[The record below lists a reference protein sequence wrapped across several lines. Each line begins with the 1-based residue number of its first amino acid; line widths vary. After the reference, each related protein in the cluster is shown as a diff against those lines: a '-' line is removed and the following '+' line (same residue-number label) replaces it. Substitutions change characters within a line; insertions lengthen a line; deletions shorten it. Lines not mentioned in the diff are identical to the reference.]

1 MKRVVIRVFIL
12 WSLVILALL
21 LLANQSSQQITNLAM
36 AQQLSWLERQQID
49 LLQKL
54 RNVNWAEANERRH
67 VIAELSSLP
76 SVSAVRVITHGNTLD
91 AFEPSKP
98 IKNKHTIRMPVIWE
112 SGLVE
117 VDINLDKFVPAVSQ
131 GIGLFEIL
139 TVTLLMG
146 GLAVHWWMVQPVLRL
161 EDKSKAILSG
171 NLDEEQFSDVDTHP
185 LTSHLSVNLV
195 LNEYQKSKRQQ
206 TDLSNRLRQ
215 HSFVDELTGLGNRD
229 YFDAELEV
237 HLSQEVGSVHGAVV
251 LFSFEP
257 LLELQQEKRS
267 EFNSLIQQVG
277 DFFHRFVDEEDLCW
291 VARRDHVDFALLTL
305 EHAPD
310 KVRRLCQQIVRDLQR
325 SVFDSTE
332 FKNHFINVGVTFFS
346 SGDKSYDV
354 LASADMSLRHAQL
367 EGENRVHMYTPKK
380 LSRDV
385 IKGGVRWRSFLQ
397 SILEKRKVTLFYQSQ
412 ISEVYSDQLSY
423 EVLSRIEDKGKMI
436 AASVFLPMAN
446 RCGLASDFDRLTIDK
461 ALKEMAFSEQFT
473 DVKLSIN
480 VFSES
485 LLNKE
490 FVSWLVQRIGGLP
503 ELTHR
508 IYFEVSESAVSR
520 ALDKL
525 KEPIKKIAE
534 LGCHWCV
541 EHVGSPCADLSYITD
556 LPLSRL
562 KLAQATVRNIEQHQ
576 DKELFVQSLITAAH
590 QAGLEVWAEGVES
603 EAEWLKLVE
612 LGVTGGQ
619 GYWFGSPQSSLYVEP
634 KAIVN
639 Q

>member
-1 MKRVVIRVFIL
+1 MKQVVIRVFVL

-21 LLANQSSQQITNLAM
+21 LFANHSSQQVAAQAIT
-36 AQQLSWLERQQID
+36 QQLSWLERQQID
-49 LLQKL
+49 VLQKL
-54 RNVNWAEANERRH
+54 RNVDWSEHNERRH
-67 VIAELSSLP
+67 LIAELSSLP
-76 SVSAVRVITHGNTLD
+76 SVSAVRVIAHGKILD

-98 IKNKHTIRMPVIWE
+98 ITNKHTLRMPVLWE
-112 SGLVE
+112 SGLIE
-117 VDINLDKFVPAVSQ
+117 VDINLDKFQPTASQ
-131 GIGLFEIL
+131 GIALFDIL
-139 TVTLLMG
+139 TITLLMG
-146 GLAVHWWMVQPVLRL
+146 GLAAHWWMVQPVLRL
-161 EDKSKAILSG
+161 EDKSKAILGGSF
-171 NLDEEQFSDVDTHP
+171 DEDEFSDIDHHP
-185 LTSHLSVNLV
+185 LTSRLSVNLV
-195 LNEYQKSKRQQ
+195 LNEYQNSKRQQ

-215 HSFVDELTGLGNRD
+215 HSFVDELTGLGNRE
-229 YFDAELEV
+229 YFDAELEI
-237 HLSQEVGSVHGAVV
+237 HLNQDVDSVHGAVV

-267 EFNSLIQQVG
+267 DFNALIQHVG

-291 VARRDHVDFALLTL
+291 VARRDQVDFALLTL

-310 KVRRLCQQIVRDLQR
+310 KVRRLCQQIVRDLER

-397 SILEKRKVTLFYQSQ
+397 TILEKRKVTLFYQSQ
-412 ISEVYSDQLSY
+412 ISHAAPEQLRY

-461 ALKEMAFSEQFT
+461 VLKEMAFSDQFV
-473 DVKLSIN
+473 DVEISIN

-485 LLNKE
+485 LLNQE

-508 IYFEVSESAVSR
+508 IYFEVTESAVSR
-520 ALDKL
+520 SLEKL
-525 KEPIKKIAE
+525 KDPISKIAE

-541 EHVGSPCADLSYITD
+541 EHVGSPSADLFYITD

-562 KLAQATVRNIEQHQ
+562 KLAQATVRNIDQHQ

-590 QAGLEVWAEGVES
+590 QAGLEVWAEGIES

-612 LGVTGGQ
+612 LGVNGGQ
-619 GYWFGSPQSSLYVEP
+619 GFWFGSPQEQLFIEP
-634 KAIVN
+634 KKLVN